1 MKRTS
6 AQQKKKKT
14 KKGTQKCN
22 MHKIKKILTTA
33 SMREHGI
40 QTKTLIQC
48 CVVYFANGCGELR
61 RTTRK
66 CNNQEFPEKTRKKT
80 QGELW
85 NLKNKADI

>member
-1 MKRTS
+1 
-6 AQQKKKKT
+6 
-14 KKGTQKCN
+14 
-22 MHKIKKILTTA
+22 
-33 SMREHGI
+33 MREHGI

-85 NLKNKADI
+85 NLKNKADIWNPTRTETLKCMPALFFRIPYYN